1 MQIKYEGNVEIIK
14 QKLILE
20 KKKLYYMVLTNQP
33 RLFLYDEFKIVN
45 DMPIKQEYRKD
56 ILMHNQMKV

>member
-56 ILMHNQMKV
+56 ILIHNQMKV